1 MAASPT
7 ILQIIPQ
14 LESGGA
20 EICTIQI
27 ADAIVR
33 AGGTALVAT
42 EGGRL
47 AGDVTTAGG
56 EIIPM
61 PVASKNPATILA
73 NIGRLRRL
81 VRERGIAL
89 IDAASRAP
97 AWSGLAAARRTGIPF
112 VTTFHGAYGESNR
125 FKRLYNSVMA
135 RGDRVIANS
144 HYTGDL
150 ITRRY
155 GTEKTRLRIVP
166 RGVDVA
172 RFARS
177 GVAPERIAALRT
189 AWGVNDQQQI
199 ILHAARL
206 TNWKG
211 QRIAIEALSALRAQ
225 QGLDSRA
232 VLVMAGDA
240 QGRDAYVAGL
250 RELAATLGVGDH
262 IRLPGHVTDMPAA
275 YAAAD
280 VTLVASIEPE
290 AFGLT
295 AAEAQA
301 AGCPVTTTNIGAPPE
316 IILAPPQVAPDA
328 ATGWHV
334 PPNDAAALANA
345 IFQALAMDV
354 AARDAMRA
362 RAVVSVAQRFTVA
375 EMQRQTLVVY
385 DDLLGTSL
393 AGQFARGLPQ
403 V

>member
-33 AGGTALVAT
+33 AGGCALVAT

-47 AGDVTTAGG
+47 AGEVIAAGG
-56 EIIPM
+56 EIVAM
-61 PVASKNPATILA
+61 PVASKNPAIILA
-73 NIGRLRRL
+73 NIGRLSRL
-81 VRERGIAL
+81 VRERGISL

-97 AWSGLAAARRTGIPF
+97 AWSGLAAARRTSIPF

-125 FKRLYNSVMA
+125 IKRLYNSVMA

-144 HYTGDL
+144 LYTGDL
-150 ITRRY
+150 ITHRY

-177 GVAPERIAALRT
+177 GVAPERMAALRA
-189 AWGVNDQQQI
+189 AWSVNDQQPI

-211 QRIAIEALSALRAQ
+211 QRVAIEALAALHAKQRLN
-225 QGLDSRA
+225 GA

-240 QGRDAYVAGL
+240 QGRDAYASSL
-250 RELAATLGVGDH
+250 RELAATLGVSDH
-262 IRLPGHVTDMPAA
+262 IRLPGHVADMPAA
-275 YAAAD
+275 YATAD

-301 AGCPVTTTNIGAPPE
+301 AACPVITTNIGAPPE
-316 IILAPPQVAPDA
+316 IILAPPHVSPSE
-328 ATGWHV
+328 ATGWHA
-334 PPNDAAALANA
+334 PPNDAAALAGA
-345 IFQALAMDV
+345 IAEALAMDGT
-354 AARDAMRA
+354 ARDAMRA
-362 RAVVSVAQRFTVA
+362 RAVASVAARFTVA
-375 EMQRQTLVVY
+375 EMQRQTLAVY
-385 DDLLGTSL
+385 DSLLGSRL
-393 AGQFARGLPQ
+393 ADQFAKGLPQ

>member
-1 MAASPT
+1 MATSPT

-27 ADAIVR
+27 AEAIVR
-33 AGGTALVAT
+33 AGGCALVAT

-47 AGDVTTAGG
+47 AGEVTAAGG
-56 EIIPM
+56 EIISM

-155 GTEKTRLRIVP
+155 GTDKTRLRIVP

-177 GVAPERIAALRT
+177 GVAAKRIAALRA
-189 AWGVNDQQQI
+189 AWGVSDQQQI

-211 QRIAIEALSALRAQ
+211 QRVAIEALAALRTK
-225 QGLDSRA
+225 QGPTDA

-240 QGRDAYVAGL
+240 QGRDAYVSGL

-262 IRLPGHVTDMPAA
+262 IRLPGHVADMPAA

-301 AGCPVTTTNIGAPPE
+301 AASPVITTNIGAPPE
-316 IILAPPQVAPDA
+316 IILAAPHVSPNE

-334 PPNDAAALANA
+334 PPNDAAALASA
-345 IFQALAMDV
+345 ILQALTMDGT
-354 AARDAMRA
+354 AREAMRA
-362 RAVVSVAQRFTVA
+362 RAVSSVAQRFTVA
-375 EMQRQTLVVY
+375 EMQRQTLAVY
-385 DDLLGTSL
+385 DDLLGTRL
-393 AGQFARGLPQ
+393 AEQFAKGLSQ

>member
-33 AGGTALVAT
+33 AGGCALVAT

-47 AGDVTTAGG
+47 AGEVTAAGG
-56 EIIPM
+56 EIITM
-61 PVASKNPATILA
+61 PVASKNPATVLA
-73 NIGRLRRL
+73 NIGRLSRL

-155 GTEKTRLRIVP
+155 GTERARLTIVP

-177 GVAPERIAALRT
+177 SVTPERIAALRA
-189 AWGVNDQQQI
+189 AWGVADQERI
-199 ILHAARL
+199 ILQAARL

-211 QRIAIEALSALRAQ
+211 QRVAIEALAALRAK
-225 QGLDSRA
+225 QGLAGA

-240 QGRDAYVAGL
+240 QGRDAYASGL
-250 RELAATLGVGDH
+250 RELAASLGVGDH
-262 IRLPGHVTDMPAA
+262 IRLPGHVADMPAA

-290 AFGLT
+290 AFGLA

-301 AGCPVTTTNIGAPPE
+301 AACPVITTNIGAPPE
-316 IILAPPQVAPDA
+316 IILAPPHVTPGE

-334 PPNDAAALANA
+334 PPSNAAALAHA
-345 IFQALAMDV
+345 IAEALAMDGTT
-354 AARDAMRA
+354 REAMRD
-362 RAVVSVAQRFTVA
+362 RAVASVATRFTVT
-375 EMQRQTLVVY
+375 EMQRQTLAVY
-385 DDLLGTSL
+385 DSLLGSRL
-393 AGQFARGLPQ
+393 AEHFAEGLPQ